1 MTPVININ
9 DFDKIK
15 GMFKEADTEER
26 WTEINDLYC
35 GPATGIYFDK
45 DANEIVIAKGWKA
58 ADNGDIVRE

>member
-1 MTPVININ
+1 MVVNVK

-15 GMFKEADTEER
+15 KLFADAEGDEEK
-26 WTEINDLYC
+26 WTTVNDTYC

-45 DANEIVIAKGWKA
+45 DAHEIMVANGWKV